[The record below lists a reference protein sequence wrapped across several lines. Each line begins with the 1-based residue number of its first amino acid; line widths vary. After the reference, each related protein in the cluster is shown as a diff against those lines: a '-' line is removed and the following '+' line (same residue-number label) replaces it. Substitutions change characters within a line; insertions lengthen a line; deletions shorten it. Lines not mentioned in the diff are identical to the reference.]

1 MMKFFTSDL
10 RRNLIKILCLSV
22 GLAVGILLVA
32 KIYFEQTYDSFLPDI
47 DRLYRLTESV
57 VEQGE
62 YKEFDGTPGGTVH
75 ELERVI
81 PEIEAATRFTHVAW
95 SAVIKLEDGRKFD
108 VPTVTLADTCIFDVL
123 KTPVVEGDPHEV
135 LDVENQAMIPLS
147 LARKIGG
154 DVIGKRFSIVE
165 MGDDY
170 KVTIGGVYEDFP
182 LNSTLKNA
190 AYVSMPS
197 VGTFIWKGSEE
208 NLIGN
213 DCYRSYVRLAE
224 GSDAE
229 TINPKMVDHLKT
241 KLPEEAFAI
250 GDYKVWLRPLAH
262 SHSSLSGV
270 RTMTWMLGIL
280 AFIILICA
288 SLNYLLIVIGQ
299 LSSRAKEMA
308 IRKCYGTDRRRIFVM
323 VMGESLFFLLISLV
337 LAVLLSF
344 SFSDLCTE
352 LLGYSPGVLFSI
364 GKVWLVEGFVCLVI
378 LIVTGV
384 IPSVIYSNTP
394 VAFAFR
400 ASAVGKKNWKLV
412 LLAVQFFATGMVMCM
427 LVLVGRQYKM
437 VGSMQIGL
445 DYENVGWFYHYPLS
459 DEKTATIIEELKKLP
474 FVEGVATAD
483 RNPADFAYGNNMW
496 TDGQEENQ
504 INIGDCGAVNPDFFD
519 VMGIPFVQGGT
530 FSANTDSTVNEII
543 VDERMID
550 VLQNIFGET
559 ESDIIGKRIVV
570 TGHPMTETDFPIFT
584 IVGVV
589 GEIRR
594 GGFEY
599 NDVDMRAGSFFPS
612 ASPRGNVYVRF
623 SQLTPERLSAA
634 QKVIDSLNDDEAI
647 YITPYKAQIEA
658 KKAGIRTFGTAV
670 LIVGIAIVLI
680 ALVGLIGYVT
690 DEVNRRAKEIA
701 IRKVNGTPASK
712 IVRLFCLDVMKVAV
726 PSLLAGGAGAMIA
739 GQKWLSQF
747 TERVSLSPLVMML
760 TLLLIL
766 TLIMLVVIA
775 NTLRVARSNPIV
787 HLRSE

>member
-22 GLAVGILLVA
+22 GLSVGILLIA
-32 KIYFEQTYDSFLPDI
+32 KIYFEQTYDSFFPDI
-47 DRLYRLTESV
+47 DRLYRITESV

-75 ELERVI
+75 ELARVI
-81 PEIEAATRFTHVAW
+81 PEIETATRFTHVAW

-108 VPTVTLADTCIFDVL
+108 VPTVTLADTCLFDVL

-165 MGDDY
+165 TGDDY
-170 KVTIGGVYEDFP
+170 KVTIGGVYEDYP
-182 LNSTLKNA
+182 LNSTLTNA
-190 AYVSMPS
+190 VYLSMRS
-197 VGTFIWKGSEE
+197 VGTFIWEGSED
-208 NLIGN
+208 NMIGN
-213 DCYRSYVRLAE
+213 DCYRSYVLLAD
-224 GSDAE
+224 GSDPE
-229 TINPKMVDHLKT
+229 KINPKMVEHLKT
-241 KLPEEAFAI
+241 KLPEDAFTI
-250 GDYKVWLRPLAH
+250 GDYKVWLRPLAN

-270 RTMTWMLGIL
+270 RTMTWMLGML

-299 LSSRAKEMA
+299 LASRAKEMA
-308 IRKCYGTDRRRIFVM
+308 IRKCYGTDRRQIFMM
-323 VMGESLFFLLISLV
+323 VMGESLFFLLVSLA
-337 LAVLLSF
+337 LAVLLAF
-344 SFSDLCTE
+344 SFSDICTE
-352 LLGYSPGVLFSI
+352 LLGYSPGVLLSI
-364 GKVWLVEGFVCLVI
+364 GKVWLVEALVCLVM

-384 IPSVIYSNTP
+384 IPSVIYSDTP

-400 ASAVGKKNWKLV
+400 TSVTGKKNWKLV

-427 LVLVGRQYKM
+427 LVLVGRQYFM
-437 VGSMQIGL
+437 VGSMQIGI
-445 DYENVGWFYHYPLS
+445 DYENVGCFYHYPLS
-459 DEKTATIIEELKKLP
+459 DEKTATIIKELKKLP
-474 FVEGVATAD
+474 FVEGVATAS
-483 RNPADFAYGNNMW
+483 RSPADYAYGNNMW
-496 TDGQEENQ
+496 TEGQEENQ
-504 INIGDCGAVNPDFFD
+504 INIGDCGHVNPELFD
-519 VMGIPFVQGGT
+519 VLGIRFVQGGT
-530 FSANTDSTVNEII
+530 FSEHSDSTVNEII
-543 VDERMID
+543 VDERMVG
-550 VLQNIFGET
+550 VLQKYFGET
-559 ESDIIGKRIVV
+559 DSDIVGKRIIV
-570 TGHPMTETDFPIFT
+570 TGHPMTESEFPVFT

-589 GEIRR
+589 ADIRR

-599 NDVDMRAGSFFPS
+599 DRVDTRAGSFFPS
-612 ASPRGNVYVRF
+612 ASARGNVYVRF

-634 QKVIDSLNDDEAI
+634 QKVIDSLNDGEAI

-658 KKAGIRTFGTAV
+658 KKAGIRTFGTSV

-747 TERVSLSPLVMML
+747 TDRVSLSPLIMLL

-766 TLIMLVVIA
+766 LVIMLVVVA

-787 HLRSE
+787 HLRTE